1 MDTLLISPA
10 KTEDIPS
17 LVTLVNSAYR
27 GDAARKGWTHEADL
41 ISGTVRI
48 DENALKEIIQKSD
61 SMLLKCTNDKGELI
75 GCVYLDKQKD
85 KLYLGML
92 SVSPDIQAKG
102 VGKRLLQAAE
112 DYAYQQ
118 QVYRIVMTVIDVR
131 KELIAWY
138 GRNGYMD
145 TGMREPFPDDGRFG
159 IPKTPLEFVVLEKA
173 LPDKP

>member
-1 MDTLLISPA
+1 MDTLLISQA
-10 KTEDIPS
+10 KIEDIPS

-48 DENALKEIIQKSD
+48 DENALREIIQKPNATI
-61 SMLLKCTNDKGELI
+61 LKCTDNTGTLL
-75 GCVYLDKQKD
+75 GCVYLDKQLD

-102 VGKRLLQAAE
+102 IGKRLLQAAE

-118 QVYRIVMTVIDVR
+118 QAYRIVMTVIDVR

-138 GRNGYMD
+138 GRNGYAD

-159 IPKTPLEFVVLEKA
+159 MPKMPLEFVVLEKV
-173 LPDKP
+173 LPAQS